1 MIMDLVMMKITKIFL
16 VTVNQKIVL
25 DTLFE
30 KDQDGE

>member
-16 VTVNQKIVL
+16 VTVDQKIVL